1 MFKITLNKIY
11 LTRGDTA
18 RFTISLV
25 NIPGINQD
33 YVLSDE
39 DDVYFIVSE
48 TPDVVD
54 ISNIDNE
61 GSCIFYKKGIHVII
75 EPEDTKTLEE
85 GLYYYHVRVI
95 LNESGDLNTI
105 IEPEEFHITPEKGW

>member
-25 NIPGINQD
+25 QVPDLPLD
-33 YVLSDE
+33 YELSDK
-39 DDVYFIVSE
+39 DDIYFIVSE

-54 ISNIDNE
+54 ISTLDNE
-61 GSCIFYKKGIHVII
+61 GSCIFYKKGVSIVID
-75 EPEDTKTLEE
+75 PEDTKDLEE
-85 GLYYYHVRVI
+85 GVYYYQVRVL

-105 IEPEEFHITPEKGW
+105 IEPEEFHITPVKGW